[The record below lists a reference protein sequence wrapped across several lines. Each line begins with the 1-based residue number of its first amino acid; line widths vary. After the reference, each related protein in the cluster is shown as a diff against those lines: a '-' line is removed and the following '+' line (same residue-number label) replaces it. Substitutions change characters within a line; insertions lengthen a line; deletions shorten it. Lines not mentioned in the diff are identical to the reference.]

1 MSKQILRF
9 SVQVMAAFIAV
20 FFSHQYL
27 LNIKSVTLSYS
38 LMQVYLFY
46 AIAALLVYAVVVIV
60 AKKLPSQ
67 AGYAFL
73 AMVFLKIGFFVVLF
87 SSVLFT
93 EARLPMLE
101 RVSLIIP
108 FFMFLGLEAIQI
120 TKLLNKE

>member
-1 MSKQILRF
+1 
-9 SVQVMAAFIAV
+9 
-20 FFSHQYL
+20 
-27 LNIKSVTLSYS
+27 
-38 LMQVYLFY
+38 MQVYLFY